1 MGTNL
6 SMYFGEVVNAMGWG
20 VLFAYLTDF
29 IAVDKAFGTPGA
41 TTGET
46 LDATPSAW
54 CRKKQVLIG

>member
-1 MGTNL
+1 
-6 SMYFGEVVNAMGWG
+6 MYFGEVVNAMGWG